1 MDCIQ
6 CHAVINQY
14 IDGELGG
21 AMAAEFQAHQSV
33 CADCAEELRDLSALR
48 LGLAHLGD
56 LELELPANF
65 AAEVMTAVASL
76 PDPRLRDKVREL
88 GERIGLVAMPA
99 RRRTVAL
106 SALTGIAAVVVG
118 LEALYLRRHGEVEA

>member
-1 MDCIQ
+1 MDCMQ

-21 AMAAEFQAHQSV
+21 AMAAEFQAHLTV
-33 CADCAEELRDLSALR
+33 CVDCAEELHDLSALR

-56 LELELPANF
+56 LELGLPDDF
-65 AAEVMTAVASL
+65 AAEVMAAVASL
-76 PDPRLRDKVREL
+76 PDPGLRDRVREL

-106 SALTGIAAVVVG
+106 SALTGIAAVAVG
-118 LEALYLRRHGEVEA
+118 LEALNLRRHREVEV